1 MREAT
6 REELEVLKAAQLVLK
21 SMMDDEIEKPFG
33 GVNVNKLA
41 HNALNEVIDGNGHKV
56 IFIASDDNDTYHQLF
71 DVLDTNPSALGYLQM
86 AKMKNPCMKDYEN
99 EDIALLG

>member
-33 GVNVNKLA
+33 G
-41 HNALNEVIDGNGHKV
+41 E
-56 IFIASDDNDTYHQLF
+56 
-71 DVLDTNPSALGYLQM
+71 
-86 AKMKNPCMKDYEN
+86 
-99 EDIALLG
+99 